1 MQISE
6 NPKPIPDDIRE
17 KLENYRTQLLSAGFL
32 EPTRHH
38 SAEWHWY
45 FHRPDTDLTAFAVN
59 LRGKDG
65 WLEVTYGLAST
76 AFTRMAGDENA
87 LALYGLSDT
96 DITLRE
102 NFLVCDDADAETLSA
117 QIAAFFSR
125 YRGTEKDALLDLA
138 REKRKAYIAQ
148 FAAALKPLGFKKKA
162 TTWTRPLDS
171 FELIFNLQKSAYADE
186 YYYNIRFQPV
196 GSKDYRRCHESR
208 ISPGTMDWQALTAQ
222 ELDFFLTRTLLP
234 TLQKFLETPLPELG
248 RDPKIWKCCH
258 CDHFLCPR
266 CWVEKNVWEAK

>member
-17 KLENYRTQLLSAGFL
+17 KLENYRTQLLSAGFF

-38 SAEWHWY
+38 SADWHWY
-45 FHRPDTDLTAFAVN
+45 FYRPDTDLTAFAVN
-59 LRGKDG
+59 LWGKDG

-102 NFLVCDDADAETLSA
+102 NFLVCDDSDAETLSA

-138 REKRKAYIAQ
+138 KEKRKAYIAQ

-162 TTWTRPLDS
+162 TTWTRPLDA

-186 YYYNIRFQPV
+186 YYYNIRFQPA
-196 GSKDYRRCHESR
+196 GSRDYRRCHESR
-208 ISPGTMDWQALTAQ
+208 ISPGALDWQALTPE
-222 ELDFFLTRTLLP
+222 ELDFFLKRTLLP
-234 TLQKFLETPLPELG
+234 TLQQFLETPLPELG

-258 CDHFLCPR
+258 CDHSLCPR

>member
-6 NPKPIPDDIRE
+6 NPKPIPADIRE
-17 KLENYRTQLLSAGFL
+17 KLENYRTQLLSAGFF

-38 SAEWHWY
+38 SADWHWY
-45 FHRPDTDLTAFAVN
+45 FYRPDTDLTAFAVN

-102 NFLVCDDADAETLSA
+102 NFLVCDDSDAETLAA
-117 QIAAFFSR
+117 QIAGFFSR

-138 REKRKAYIAQ
+138 KEKRKAYITQ

-186 YYYNIRFQPV
+186 YYYNIRFQPA
-196 GSKDYRRCHESR
+196 GSRDYRRCHESR
-208 ISPGTMDWQALTAQ
+208 ISPGTLDWQALTAQ
-222 ELDFFLTRTLLP
+222 ELDFFLNRTLLP

-258 CDHFLCPR
+258 CDHSLCPR

>member
-38 SAEWHWY
+38 SADWHWY
-45 FHRPDTDLTAFAVN
+45 FHRPDTELTAFAVN
-59 LRGKDG
+59 LWGKDG
-65 WLEVTYGLAST
+65 YIEVTYGLAST

-87 LALYGLSDT
+87 LNWYGLSDT

-102 NFLVCDDADAETLSA
+102 NFLVCDDSDAETLSA
-117 QIAAFFSR
+117 QIAGLFSR

-186 YYYNIRFQPV
+186 YYYNIRFQPA
-196 GSKDYRRCHESR
+196 GSRDYRRCHESR
-208 ISPGTMDWQALTAQ
+208 ISPGTLDWQALTAQ
-222 ELDFFLTRTLLP
+222 ELDFFLKRTLLP

-258 CDHFLCPR
+258 CDHRLCPR

>member
-6 NPKPIPDDIRE
+6 NPKPIPADVRE
-17 KLENYRTQLLSAGFL
+17 KLEDYRTRLLSAGFF

-38 SAEWHWY
+38 SADWHWY
-45 FHRPDTDLTAFAVN
+45 FYRPDTDLTAFAVN
-59 LRGKDG
+59 LWGKDG
-65 WLEVTYGLAST
+65 WLEITYGLAST

-87 LALYGLSDT
+87 LSWYGLSDT

-102 NFLVCDDADAETLSA
+102 NFLVCDDSDSETLAA
-117 QIAAFFSR
+117 QIAGFFTR

-196 GSKDYRRCHESR
+196 GSRDYRRCHESR
-208 ISPGTMDWQALTAQ
+208 ISPGTMDWQALNAQ
-222 ELDFFLTRTLLP
+222 ELDFFLKRTLLP
-234 TLQKFLETPLPELG
+234 TLQRFLETPLSELG

-258 CDHFLCPR
+258 CDHSLCPR

>member
-6 NPKPIPDDIRE
+6 NPKPIPADVRE
-17 KLENYRTQLLSAGFL
+17 KLESFRTRLLAAGFL

-38 SAEWHWY
+38 SSDWHWY
-45 FHRPDTDLTAFAVN
+45 FYRPDTDLTAFAVN

-87 LALYGLSDT
+87 LGWYGLSDP

-102 NFLVCDDADAETLSA
+102 NFLVCDDSDAETLAA

-171 FELIFNLQKSAYADE
+171 FELVFNLQKSAYADE
-186 YYYNIRFQPV
+186 Y
-196 GSKDYRRCHESR
+196 
-208 ISPGTMDWQALTAQ
+208 
-222 ELDFFLTRTLLP
+222 
-234 TLQKFLETPLPELG
+234 
-248 RDPKIWKCCH
+248 
-258 CDHFLCPR
+258 
-266 CWVEKNVWEAK
+266 

>member
-6 NPKPIPDDIRE
+6 NPKPIPADVRE

-38 SAEWHWY
+38 SADWHWY

-59 LRGKDG
+59 LHGKDG

-87 LALYGLSDT
+87 LNWYGLSDP

-102 NFLVCDDADAETLSA
+102 NFLVCDDSDAETLAA

-125 YRGTEKDALLDLA
+125 YRGTKKDALLDLA

-148 FAAALKPLGFKKKA
+148 FAALKPLGFKKKA

-196 GSKDYRRCHESR
+196 GSRDYRRCHESR
-208 ISPGTMDWQALTAQ
+208 ISPGTLDWQALTAR

-258 CDHFLCPR
+258 CDHLLCPR

>member
-17 KLENYRTQLLSAGFL
+17 KLENYRTQLLAAGFL

-38 SAEWHWY
+38 SADWRWY

-59 LRGKDG
+59 LWGKDG
-65 WLEVTYGLAST
+65 YIEITYGLAST

-87 LALYGLSDT
+87 LNWYGLSDT
-96 DITLRE
+96 NITLRE
-102 NFLVCDDADAETLSA
+102 NFLVCDDADAETLA
-117 QIAAFFSR
+117 TQIAAFFSR

-186 YYYNIRFQPV
+186 YYYNIRFQPA
-196 GSKDYRRCHESR
+196 GSRDYRRCHESR
-208 ISPGTMDWQALTAQ
+208 ITPGPLDWQALTAR
-222 ELDFFLTRTLLP
+222 ELDFFLNRTLLP
-234 TLQKFLETPLPELG
+234 TLQKFLETPLSELG

>member
-6 NPKPIPDDIRE
+6 NPKPIPADIRE
-17 KLENYRTQLLSAGFL
+17 KLENYRTQLLSAGFF

-38 SAEWHWY
+38 SADWHWY
-45 FHRPDTDLTAFAVN
+45 FYRPDTDLTSFAVN

-87 LALYGLSDT
+87 LGWYGLSDP

-102 NFLVCDDADAETLSA
+102 NFLVCDDSDAETLAA

-162 TTWTRPLDS
+162 TTWTRPLDA

-186 YYYNIRFQPV
+186 YYYNIRFQPA
-196 GSKDYRRCHESR
+196 GSRDYRRCHESR

-222 ELDFFLTRTLLP
+222 ELDFFLKRTLLP

-258 CDHFLCPR
+258 CDHSLCPR

>member
-6 NPKPIPDDIRE
+6 NPKPIPADIRE
-17 KLENYRTQLLSAGFL
+17 KLENYRTQLLSAGFF

-38 SAEWHWY
+38 SADWHWY
-45 FHRPDTDLTAFAVN
+45 FYRPDTDLTAFAVN

-87 LALYGLSDT
+87 LAFYGLSDT

-102 NFLVCDDADAETLSA
+102 NFLVCDDSDAETLAA
-117 QIAAFFSR
+117 QIAGFFSR

-138 REKRKAYIAQ
+138 KEKRKAYITQ

-162 TTWTRPLDS
+162 TTWTRPRDA

-186 YYYNIRFQPV
+186 YYYNIRFQPA
-196 GSKDYRRCHESR
+196 GSRDYRRCHESR
-208 ISPGTMDWQALTAQ
+208 ISPGTLDWQALTAQ

-258 CDHFLCPR
+258 CDHSLCPR
-266 CWVEKNVWEAK
+266 CWVEKNVWEAT

>member
-17 KLENYRTQLLSAGFL
+17 KLENYRTLLLAAGFF

-38 SAEWHWY
+38 SADWHWY

-87 LALYGLSDT
+87 LAFYGLSDT

-102 NFLVCDDADAETLSA
+102 NFLVCDDSDAETLAA
-117 QIAAFFSR
+117 QIAGFFSR

-186 YYYNIRFQPV
+186 YYYNIRFQPA
-196 GSKDYRRCHESR
+196 GSRDYRRCHESR

-222 ELDFFLTRTLLP
+222 ELDFFLKRTLLP

-258 CDHFLCPR
+258 CDHSLCPR

>member
-32 EPTRHH
+32 KPIRHH
-38 SAEWHWY
+38 SADWHWY
-45 FHRPDTDLTAFAVN
+45 FYRPDTDLTAFAVN
-59 LRGKDG
+59 LRGRDG

-87 LALYGLSDT
+87 LAFYGLSDT

-102 NFLVCDDADAETLSA
+102 NFLVCDDSDAETLAA

-186 YYYNIRFQPV
+186 YYYNIRFQPT
-196 GSKDYRRCHESR
+196 GSRDYRRCHESR
-208 ISPGTMDWQALTAQ
+208 ISPGTLDWQALTAQ

-258 CDHFLCPR
+258 CDHSLCPR

>member
-38 SAEWHWY
+38 SSDWHWY
-45 FHRPDTDLTAFAVN
+45 FYRPDTDLTAFAVN
-59 LRGKDG
+59 LWGKDG

-102 NFLVCDDADAETLSA
+102 NFLVCDDSDAETLSA

-138 REKRKAYIAQ
+138 KEKRKAYIAQ

-186 YYYNIRFQPV
+186 YYYNIRFQPA
-196 GSKDYRRCHESR
+196 GSRDYRRCHESR
-208 ISPGTMDWQALTAQ
+208 ISPGTLDWQALTPE
-222 ELDFFLTRTLLP
+222 ELDFFLKRTLLP

-258 CDHFLCPR
+258 CDHSLCPR